1 MKWFLS
7 LAVAI
12 AFISIASE
20 AFAQQCN
27 RSGGQQ
33 SSNSPGSFGSLST
46 QPNSSLYSY
55 SGNQVY
61 VPTAQQLTAYNNAA
75 MYQAMLSQRM
85 DRLAQM
91 QMVNQVAAQRAAL
104 RKAQKEK
111 KEAQKERLYTSAK

>member
-1 MKWFLS
+1 MKWFLG
-7 LAVAI
+7 LAVAVAVF
-12 AFISIASE
+12 AFSTGAL
-20 AFAQQCN
+20 AQQCN
-27 RSGGQQ
+27 RSNSQ
-33 SSNSPGSFGSLST
+33 SSSSPGSFGSLST

-55 SGNQVY
+55 SGNSTY

-91 QMVNQVAAQRAAL
+91 EMVNQIAAQRAAL

-111 KEAQKERLYTSAK
+111 KEAQKEKLYTAGR